1 MRRFIEVVVFS
12 AEFAFWAGCCF
23 LEKLCS
29 RFYTKLVCCYET
41 DPLSLVNCRHF
52 VFGRLSARSSCS
64 LFPNRNGHGGGGWGI
79 SATHLWTQG
88 CTSSAVEATEV
99 AAIIPSCLC
108 FLVSILA
115 SISSLLRTQKHH
127 SCPRWIT
134 LAGLSVY
141 PSSPLRQTTVLL
153 CEVTKLSVHSR
164 PLPSSAP
171 HRVLTLK
178 RPHCTCPSASWGLFL
193 LDNIK

>member
-52 VFGRLSARSSCS
+52 VFSRLSARSSCS
-64 LFPNRNGHGGGGWGI
+64 LFPNRNGHGGGG
-79 SATHLWTQG
+79 SVPL
-88 CTSSAVEATEV
+88 TSGLG
-99 AAIIPSCLC
+99 AAHHPLRRRQKSQQSFPPVCV
-108 FLVSILA
+108 FKFPF
-115 SISSLLRTQKHH
+115 SLLSH
-127 SCPRWIT
+127 
-134 LAGLSVY
+134 LSWGHKSTIHV
-141 PSSPLRQTTVLL
+141 PAESPLRVCRSTPPAPSDRLL
-153 CEVTKLSVHSR
+153 YFFVKLLNCPFIPDHCH
-164 PLPSSAP
+164 LPPPTASSP
-171 HRVLTLK
+171 WRD
-178 RPHCTCPSASWGLFL
+178 PHCTCPSVSWGLFL